1 MRAGRARVGIRSLAE
16 VAGIDISLISSTDL
30 GFRIGPRIN
39 SAGRLENIR
48 TGIECLLSEDEATA
62 GDYAKALNDMNRT
75 RRHIQED
82 MTFSAMERDIP
93 SGAKGIAVADAEFHE
108 GVVGLI
114 ASRLKDH
121 YWRPSFAFARTA
133 NNCYK
138 GSGRSI
144 DGVHLRD
151 ALVRVE
157 TLTGGCQVKYGGHHA
172 AAGNSI
178 RVEDFERFSAAF
190 DQACSEQMTEGM
202 LRRQID
208 TDGSLTGA
216 ELSLETALK
225 IESGGPWGQGFEEPI
240 FEGTMGVVSS
250 KTIGAEHQHARYEL
264 QCGRQTIQAVHFF
277 GGDDIKGRGRTISF
291 LFRMGVNRYRGE
303 ESLQLLLERML

>member
-208 TDGSLTGA
+208 TDGS
-216 ELSLETALK
+216 
-225 IESGGPWGQGFEEPI
+225 
-240 FEGTMGVVSS
+240 
-250 KTIGAEHQHARYEL
+250 
-264 QCGRQTIQAVHFF
+264 
-277 GGDDIKGRGRTISF
+277 
-291 LFRMGVNRYRGE
+291 
-303 ESLQLLLERML
+303 